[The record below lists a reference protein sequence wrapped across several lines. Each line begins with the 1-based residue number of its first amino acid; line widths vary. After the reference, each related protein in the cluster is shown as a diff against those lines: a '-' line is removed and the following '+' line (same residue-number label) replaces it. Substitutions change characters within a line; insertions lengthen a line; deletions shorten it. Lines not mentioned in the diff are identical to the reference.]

1 MSSRRRTLPLLPIAP
16 IVLLLLLSTARAYA
30 GYEGRIVGTVI
41 DENNAPIAG
50 VTVTVTSP
58 EFKYNKQYTSGADG
72 KFTITVVDAS
82 RKYAVKLEKEGY
94 APFEAALPI
103 EIGAT
108 KRMSYQLPHL
118 QAAAQ
123 QAEPTPEEAAQRKA
137 LEGKNE
143 AIRTYNEGVVA
154 LQAKDLD
161 TAGAKFAAAA
171 ALEPTLEQAWSALG
185 AVRAEQK
192 NWAEAVAAL
201 DKAYALDP
209 KDAHVV
215 ADRYDAYRGLG
226 DAAKASAALEAMR
239 GIVPPRDIAVRQFNE
254 AAELSRAGKGD
265 EAIAALRAALVT
277 DPGLAPAHSA
287 LASIYISRKA
297 YKDALASADSLLALE
312 PGNLEGLTVRY
323 EALKGLGDKVKMKE
337 AEAAIKAAKTDQGPA
352 ALFNQGVTQFN
363 ANAIQ
368 DARSTFERVIE
379 LEPTHARAHYM
390 LGMVY
395 ANLGD
400 AAKAKENLRKF
411 IELAPAGDPDLAS
424 AKAMLETM

>member
-1 MSSRRRTLPLLPIAP
+1 MSSRRTLPRLLL
-16 IVLLLLLSTARAYA
+16 VLLVLLSAARAHA
-30 GYEGRIVGTVI
+30 GYEGRIVGTVV

-58 EFKYNKQYTSGADG
+58 DFKYNKQYTSAADG
-72 KFTITVVDAS
+72 KFTITVIDAS
-82 RKYAVKLEKEGY
+82 RKYAVKLEKEGF
-94 APFEAALPI
+94 APFEAALPL

-108 KRMSYQLPHL
+108 KRMTYQLPHL
-118 QAAAQ
+118 QQAAAP
-123 QAEPTPEEAAQRKA
+123 AEPSAEELAKRQA

-143 AIRTYNEGVVA
+143 AIRTYNDGVVA

-161 TAGAKFAAAA
+161 TAAAKFTAAA
-171 ALEPTLEQAWSALG
+171 ALEPTLEEAWAALG
-185 AVRAEQK
+185 AVLLDQK
-192 NWAEAVAAL
+192 KWAEASAAL
-201 DKAYALDP
+201 EKAYALNP
-209 KDAHVV
+209 KDARVISG
-215 ADRYDAYRGLG
+215 RYDAYRGLG
-226 DAAKASAALEAMR
+226 DNAKATAALEVMR
-239 GIVPPRDIAVRQFNE
+239 GTAPPRDIAVRQFNE
-254 AAELSRAGKGD
+254 AAELSRNGKGD

-297 YKDALASADSLLALE
+297 YKDALASADSLLALD

-323 EALKGLGDKVKMKE
+323 EALKGMGDKAKMKE
-337 AEAAIKAAKTDQGPA
+337 AEAALKAAKTDQGPA

-368 DARSTFERVIE
+368 DARATFEKVIE
-379 LEPTHARAHYM
+379 LDAKHVRAHYM
-390 LGMVY
+390 LGLVY

-400 AAKAKENLRKF
+400 AAKAKQYLQKF
-411 IELAPAGDPDLAS
+411 VELAPAGDPDLAS